1 MTSLRMEDW
10 AIMKGLFRLR
20 FGTYILIAML
30 FASMT
35 LVACAAGADGA
46 NGANGAPGKDGAAGR
61 AGPAGADGADGENGK
76 DGAATLSFI
85 TARAI
90 LNFAKNL
97 DLKKIIICGGG

>member
-46 NGANGAPGKDGAAGR
+46 NGANGAPGKDGAAGP
-61 AGPAGADGADGENGK
+61 AGPAGEDGV
-76 DGAATLSFI
+76 S
-85 TARAI
+85 
-90 LNFAKNL
+90 
-97 DLKKIIICGGG
+97 